1 MDGDL
6 LPWLLS
12 PTAKEC
18 LGKQCTTTSE
28 WNLIGNAKAAGW
40 LQDVVGGHQIDFL
53 SHLPTLKLFK
63 LLKSTTAAAAI
74 LFANRIVLA
83 FHMMIIERFSLLL
96 PLL

>member
-53 SHLPTLKLFK
+53 SQLLTLKLFK
-63 LLKSTTAAAAI
+63 LLKSTAAI

-83 FHMMIIERFSLLL
+83 FHMMMIIERFSLLL